1 MLPEDI
7 KKAEVVANDD
17 GKLNQNE
24 KQKNGDAKLTI
35 GEPEK
40 LFVGMDKEELLKYAN
55 DPFWVRLRW
64 FLFIGFWALW
74 AAMLIGAVMIIYAAE
89 KCHPP
94 PPRTWWQEG
103 PLAELP
109 PETTP
114 AQLKEIDTNIKG
126 LIIPWT
132 EDAYASF
139 DQNHQIVQLIK
150 QVKEMGTNA
159 IIDLDPS
166 GSRVWFEQ
174 SEAVNGPYEDY
185 YVWRPPKSFGADGKP
200 EAPNNWIN
208 TTNKS
213 SWTYSAKKKQ
223 FYYTPTGKPHLN
235 FRNRSV
241 IDEFSKVIKTF
252 VSHGAAGVR
261 IRNAPFLL
269 VDPKFEND
277 MSISSSTAYDLT
289 QYGFYNHL
297 KTEHLEDLGPLL
309 STWRKIVKNVTE
321 NGPFMV
327 AEELTRLQSYT
338 VNQSLVVDLPLKAH
352 VFDRVDVNYIDNN
365 LNLTFKIDGVEW
377 PLWKANNSNLSRD
390 TLDIVT
396 NLLPG
401 TTLVNSSAKIDAKL
415 LKIRQMP
422 SIMRGECSIHKLENE
437 TVIAYL
443 RVTSGNP
450 GVLVALNPLDKR
462 ALINFTSQIPALSKV
477 EELTVQLYS
486 SSYNETEFMTVNK
499 KVDATKVS
507 ISPKSVLVLSY
518 VPKKPE

>member
-1 MLPEDI
+1 MTNC
-7 KKAEVVANDD
+7 VMVS
-17 GKLNQNE
+17 LNNME
-24 KQKNGDAKLTI
+24 I
-35 GEPEK
+35 SEPEK

-64 FLFIGFWALW
+64 FLFIGFWTLW
-74 AAMLIGAVMIIYAAE
+74 AAMLVGAVMIIYAAE

-109 PETTP
+109 PDTTP
-114 AQLKEIDTNIKG
+114 AQLNQIDGNIKG
-126 LIIPWT
+126 LIIPLT
-132 EDAYASF
+132 EDAYTSI
-139 DQNHQIVQLIK
+139 DQDHQVVKLLK
-150 QVKEMGTNA
+150 QVKEKGTNA
-159 IIDLDPS
+159 IIDLDPA
-166 GSRVWFEQ
+166 GSHVWFGK
-174 SEAVNGPYEDY
+174 SEDVNGPYEDY
-185 YVWRPPKSFGADGKP
+185 YIWRPPKTFGADGKP

-208 TTNKS
+208 ISNKS
-213 SWTYSAKKKQ
+213 SWVYSQKKKQ
-223 FYYTPTGKPHLN
+223 FYYAPTGKPHLN
-235 FRNRSV
+235 FRNSNV
-241 IDEFSKVIKTF
+241 VEEFSKVLKTF
-252 VSHGAAGVR
+252 LGHGASGVR
-261 IRNAPFLL
+261 IRNAPLLL
-269 VDPKFEND
+269 VDPKFENE
-277 MSISSSTAYDLT
+277 MSISASTKYDLS

-297 KTEHLEDLGPLL
+297 KTEHLEDLGPLML
-309 STWRKIVKNVTE
+309 TWRNVVKNMTE
-321 NGPFMV
+321 NGPFTA
-327 AEELTRLQSYT
+327 AEELTKLQSYT

-365 LNLTFKIDGVEW
+365 LNLTFKIDGIEW
-377 PLWKANNSNLSRD
+377 PLWKANNHNLSRD

-401 TTLVNSSAKIDAKL
+401 TTLVDANATIDPKL

-450 GVLVALNPLDKR
+450 GVLVALNPHDKT
-462 ALINFTSQIPALSKV
+462 AVINFTTQIPALSKV

-507 ISPKSVLVLSY
+507 VSPKSVLVLSY
-518 VPKKPE
+518 VPKKSE